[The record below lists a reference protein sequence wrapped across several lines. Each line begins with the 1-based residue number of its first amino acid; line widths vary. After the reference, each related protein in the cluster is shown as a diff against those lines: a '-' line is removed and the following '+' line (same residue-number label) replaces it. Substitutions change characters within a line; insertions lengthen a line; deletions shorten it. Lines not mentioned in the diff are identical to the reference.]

1 MNGQWI
7 GNILY
12 HKNTCIILNLE
23 PKDKSYEGRF
33 ILLFLKNQ
41 NLVSL
46 VTEVKINK
54 KDFNRNNGIFKGKLY
69 NFLPISPEN
78 GLVGSWE
85 DTNIPKDKI
94 PKRGEIKGCCKKNK
108 ITGECKTNGDK
119 KYIKYKLY
127 FYSSNKPSKPSKYTS
142 EKISWEYFKY
152 MVTKYYQHSK
162 YIFRGQAGT
171 KDGKQWRLR
180 TSFHN
185 IGRTD
190 YFRYRDEDIP
200 ELYRIISAFPDC
212 KFDLDKPQEYNSLLA
227 LARHHDYPSPL
238 IDWTHSPYI
247 AAYFAFSATS
257 KDTKDGCVRIFVF
270 NLDKW
275 KREADLLNKI
285 DKKTFSLLNCAWP
298 GFSHLEALAIGNNR
312 LLPQQS
318 VTMFSNIDD
327 IESYIDFLECKTN
340 KTNERYLGIFDL
352 PVKDRTKAMRDL
364 DSMGITAASLFP
376 GLDGTC
382 KALKEK
388 YF

>member
-7 GNILY
+7 GHISYN
-12 HKNTCIILNLE
+12 KNTCIILNLE
-23 PKDKSYEGRF
+23 PKNKSYEGRF
-33 ILLFLKNQ
+33 IRLFLKENP
-41 NLVSL
+41 NLVSV

-54 KDFNRNNGIFKGKLY
+54 KDFNRDNGIFKGKLY

-78 GLVGSWE
+78 GLIGKWE
-85 DTNIPKDKI
+85 EFPNISKEKI
-94 PKRGEIKGCCKKNK
+94 PKRGEIKGRCKKNE
-108 ITGECKTNGDK
+108 ITGEYKTNVDK

-127 FYSSNKPSKPSKYTS
+127 FYSSNKPSKYPSK
-142 EKISWEYFKY
+142 KISWEEFKDK
-152 MVTKYYQHSK
+152 VSKHYQHSK
-162 YIFRGQAGT
+162 YIFRGHKGR
-171 KDGKQWRLR
+171 KVKKEWRLR
-180 TSFHN
+180 TSFHKT
-185 IGRTD
+185 GRTD
-190 YFRYRDEDIP
+190 FFRYRDEDIP
-200 ELYRIISAFPDC
+200 VLHRVISAFSDC
-212 KFDLDKPQEYNSLLA
+212 RFDLNKPQEYNSLLA

-275 KREADLLNKI
+275 KEKADLLDKI

-327 IESYIDFLECKTN
+327 IERYIYFFECKPNKTN
-340 KTNERYLGIFDL
+340 KPYLEIFDL

-382 KALKEK
+382 KALGEK